1 MKNKTLMGTLA
12 LLAIVVFGA
21 IFYNLGQG
29 NSTAK
34 PEAKAKV
41 KVGILQFVTHD
52 ALDAINAGII
62 KGLEESGYGKDKVA
76 IDYVNAEADQSK
88 IQTMSKKLVANGNDV
103 VVGIATPAAQGL
115 ANATKDIPVV
125 MGAISDPVGAKLV
138 SDLKHPSGNIT
149 GVSNQVPVA
158 QAVELIKTLTP
169 NAQTIGVLY
178 SSNEDN
184 SQSQVKKFEQL
195 AKEKGLSVIT
205 YAVPSTNEIT
215 STMSVMTG
223 KVDAVFVPQ
232 DNTIASAMKTVSASA
247 NKAQLPVYMVDDSM
261 VKNGGFA
268 AVGQN
273 QFDIG
278 VETGKMVAKILK
290 GQKVKDLP
298 VTVIDTGT
306 PTLNMKVAK
315 ELGITISKDL
325 MDKAE
330 ISVKAED

>member
-12 LLAIVVFGA
+12 LLAVVIFGA

-29 NSTAK
+29 NSSAK

-158 QAVELIKTLTP
+158 QAVELIKALTP

-232 DNTIASAMKTVSASA
+232 DNTIASAMKTVAASA
-247 NKAQLPVYMVDDSM
+247 NKAQLPVYVVDDSM

-315 ELGITISKDL
+315 ELGITIPKDL

>member
-12 LLAIVVFGA
+12 LLAVVIFGA

-29 NSTAK
+29 NSSAK
-34 PEAKAKV
+34 PETKAKV

-158 QAVELIKTLTP
+158 QAVELIKALTP

-232 DNTIASAMKTVSASA
+232 DNTIASAMKTVAASA
-247 NKAQLPVYMVDDSM
+247 NKAQLPVYVVDDSM

-278 VETGKMVAKILK
+278 VETGKMVAQILK

-315 ELGITISKDL
+315 ELGITIPKDL